1 MEKSKDV
8 FDSWTQIGQIVK
20 THAMKLAER
29 MKSERES
36 WVRLSAASK
45 VDLGLDGGAGQ
56 RDNTAQTKMRK
67 TMREAYCPD
76 AGDRALW
83 DPVFVKWESAL
94 VMKAVHLCPWKQNQT
109 MDEIFGPGS
118 HKELFSPYNGL
129 FLHPDTEDALVKGH
143 IAIVPDVELEPA
155 DAKLPQNDQR
165 ERNDRLLEWESAEVK
180 NYKLV
185 VLNKSHKE
193 VNRVWFRNGGETT
206 KLLQLDG
213 RKLVFRTDFRPRARY
228 VWWTFMFAILKN
240 AWGQSQQEREK
251 DLEHI
256 EIRGLVEELGYD
268 IKSILTIDQDKYENW
283 GEDEEKYKD
292 EEEEEEEEE
301 EGKSYR
307 AAGALVQQ
315 VVESMVPHS
324 LVKNLDESDTDEE
337 EEDGDE

>member
-1 MEKSKDV
+1 
-8 FDSWTQIGQIVK
+8 
-20 THAMKLAER
+20 MKLAER

-45 VDLGLDGGAGQ
+45 ASLGLDGGASQ
-56 RDNTAQTKMRK
+56 RDKTAQTKMRK

-94 VMKAVHLCPWKQNQT
+94 VMKAVHLYPWKQNQT
-109 MDEIFGPGS
+109 MDGIFRPWS
-118 HKELFSPYNGL
+118 HKDLFSPYNGL
-129 FLHPDTEDALVKGH
+129 FLHPDIEDALVKGH

-155 DAKLPQNDQR
+155 DTKLPQNDQR

-193 VNRVWFRNGGETT
+193 VNRMWFRNGGETT

-213 RKLVFRTDFRPRARY
+213 RKMVFRTDFRPRARY

-251 DLEHI
+251 DPEHI
-256 EIRGLVEELGYD
+256 EVSRVARYWGTRKDYVKRNQIRGLVEEPGHD
-268 IKSILTIDQDKYENW
+268 IKSILTIDQDEYENW

-292 EEEEEEEEE
+292 EEEGE
-301 EGKSYR
+301 SYR

-315 VVESMVPHS
+315 VDESMVPPFA
-324 LVKNLDESDTDEE
+324 
-337 EEDGDE
+337 G